1 MAASAW
7 QLYNSGKRY
16 IGNGM
21 ITLGAGNFKM
31 ALARSTASA
40 GVSTFTLSTFN
51 QITSAGF
58 EISATGGYTSGG
70 KALVP
75 ATGQWTVGASAK
87 QMKFTYSTVGLT
99 FTASGASLNDV
110 KYAILHFG
118 ASAGTGATA
127 RKLLCFCQLSSSQF
141 TVASPNTLT
150 VLPAAT
156 GVFTL
161 T

>member
-16 IGNGM
+16 IGNGT
-21 ITLGAGNFKM
+21 ITLGAGSFKM

-58 EISATGGYTSGG
+58 EISATGGYVSGG
-70 KALVP
+70 KQLVS
-75 ATGQWTVGASAK
+75 ATGKWTVGASAK
-87 QMKFTYSTVGLT
+87 QMQFTYSTVGLT
-99 FTASGASLNDV
+99 FTASLSSLNNI
-110 KYAILHFG
+110 KYAIITHG

-141 TVASPNTLT
+141 SVSSPNTLT

>member
-16 IGNGM
+16 IGNGT
-21 ITLGAGNFKM
+21 ITLGAGSFKM

-70 KALVP
+70 KELVTCYRQVDGRCFRK
-75 ATGQWTVGASAK
+75 ADEVYLLNRGAD
-87 QMKFTYSTVGLT
+87 FYS
-99 FTASGASLNDV
+99 
-110 KYAILHFG
+110 
-118 ASAGTGATA
+118 
-127 RKLLCFCQLSSSQF
+127 
-141 TVASPNTLT
+141 VAF
-150 VLPAAT
+150 VLEQH
-156 GVFTL
+156 
-161 T
+161 

>member
-16 IGNGM
+16 IGNGT
-21 ITLGAGNFKM
+21 IQLGVNNFKM
-31 ALARSTASA
+31 ALLTSASNT
-40 GVSTFTLSTFN
+40 STFTLSTFASL
-51 QITSAGF
+51 TS
-58 EISATGGYTSGG
+58 EISATGGYVSGG

-99 FTASGASLNDV
+99 FTASGAPLTNV
-110 KYAILHFG
+110 KYAVIYN
-118 ASAGTGATA
+118 SAG
-127 RKLLCFCQLSSSQF
+127 KLLCFCQLSSAQF

-150 VLPAAT
+150 VLPAAS

>member
-7 QLYNSGKRY
+7 QLYNDGKRY
-16 IGNGM
+16 IGNGT
-21 ITLGAGNFKM
+21 IQLGVNNFKM
-31 ALARSTASA
+31 ALFRSASN
-40 GVSTFTLSTFN
+40 VSTFTLSTFASLTN
-51 QITSAGF
+51 
-58 EISATGGYTSGG
+58 EISATGGYVSGG

-99 FTASGASLNDV
+99 FTASGASLTNV
-110 KYAILHFG
+110 KYAVIYN
-118 ASAGTGATA
+118 SAG
-127 RKLLCFCQLSSSQF
+127 KLLCFCQLSSSQF
-141 TVASPNTLT
+141 TVTSPNTLT
-150 VLPAAT
+150 ILPAAT

>member
-7 QLYNSGKRY
+7 QLYNYAKRY
-16 IGNGM
+16 IGNGT
-21 ITLGAGNFKM
+21 IELGVGNFKM
-31 ALARSTASA
+31 ALFTSASNA
-40 GVSTFTLSTFN
+40 STFTLSTFASL
-51 QITSAGF
+51 TS

-87 QMKFTYSTVGLT
+87 QMKFTYSAIGLT
-99 FTASGASLNDV
+99 FTASGSSLSNI
-110 KYAILHFG
+110 KYAVIYQSG
-118 ASAGTGATA
+118 G
-127 RKLLCFCQLSSSQF
+127 KLLCFCQLSSSQF
-141 TVASPNTLT
+141 SVSSPNTLT

>member
-7 QLYNSGKRY
+7 QLYNYAKRY
-16 IGNGM
+16 IGNGT
-21 ITLGAGNFKM
+21 IELGVGNFKM
-31 ALARSTASA
+31 ALFTSASNA
-40 GVSTFTLSTFN
+40 STFTLSTFASL
-51 QITSAGF
+51 TS
-58 EISATGGYTSGG
+58 EVSATGGYVSGG

-99 FTASGASLNDV
+99 FTASGSSLNNI
-110 KYAILHFG
+110 KYAVIYQSG
-118 ASAGTGATA
+118 G
-127 RKLLCFCQLSSSQF
+127 KLLCFCQLSSSQF

>member
-16 IGNGM
+16 IGNGT

-31 ALARSTASA
+31 ALARSTSSA

-99 FTASGASLNDV
+99 FTASGSSLNDV

>member
-7 QLYNSGKRY
+7 QLYNYAKRY
-16 IGNGM
+16 IGNGT
-21 ITLGAGNFKM
+21 IELGVGNFKM
-31 ALARSTASA
+31 ALFTSASNA
-40 GVSTFTLSTFN
+40 STFTLSTFASLTN
-51 QITSAGF
+51 
-58 EISATGGYTSGG
+58 EISATGGYVSGG

-87 QMKFTYSTVGLT
+87 QMKFTYSTIGVT
-99 FTASGASLNDV
+99 FTASGAPLTNV
-110 KYAILHFG
+110 KYAVIYQSG
-118 ASAGTGATA
+118 G
-127 RKLLCFCQLSSSQF
+127 KLLCFCQLSSTQF

>member
-1 MAASAW
+1 MAATAW
-7 QLYNSGKRY
+7 QLYNSAKKY
-16 IGNGM
+16 IGNGT

-31 ALARSTASA
+31 ALTNSASNA
-40 GVSTFTLSTFN
+40 STFTLDAFGSLT
-51 QITSAGF
+51 G
-58 EISATGGYTSGG
+58 EISATGGYTAGG

-87 QMKFTYSTVGLT
+87 QIKFTYSTVGLT
-99 FTASGASLNDV
+99 FTASGSALTNV
-110 KYAILHFG
+110 KYAVLTYGTSAG
-118 ASAGTGATA
+118 ASAST

-141 TVASPNTLT
+141 TVSSPNTLT

>member
-7 QLYNSGKRY
+7 QLYNYAKRY
-16 IGNGM
+16 IGNGT
-21 ITLGAGNFKM
+21 IELGVGNFKM
-31 ALARSTASA
+31 ALFTSASNA
-40 GVSTFTLSTFN
+40 STFTLSTFASL
-51 QITSAGF
+51 TS
-58 EISATGGYTSGG
+58 EISATGGYVSGG

-99 FTASGASLNDV
+99 FTASGSSLSDI
-110 KYAILHFG
+110 KYAVIYQSG
-118 ASAGTGATA
+118 G
-127 RKLLCFCQLSSSQF
+127 KLLCFCQLSSSQF